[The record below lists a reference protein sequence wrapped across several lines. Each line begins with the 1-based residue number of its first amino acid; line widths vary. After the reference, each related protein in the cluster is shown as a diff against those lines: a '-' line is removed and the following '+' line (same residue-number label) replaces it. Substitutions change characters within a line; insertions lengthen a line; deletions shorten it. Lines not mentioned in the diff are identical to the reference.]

1 MKRESKESLGGSD
14 QSQKLPEGTD
24 KLARASIIN
33 NNGMS
38 PTQRPTVDPNYV
50 QTSPELIN
58 HIIDR
63 VIKDLSN
70 IDNPVEDTMPEIHNL
85 TLDTVI

>member
-33 NNGMS
+33 KSGMS
-38 PTQRPTVDPNYV
+38 PTDPNYV
-50 QTSPELIN
+50 LTSPELIN

-85 TLDTVI
+85 TPDTVI

>member
-1 MKRESKESLGGSD
+1 
-14 QSQKLPEGTD
+14 
-24 KLARASIIN
+24 
-33 NNGMS
+33 MS
-38 PTQRPTVDPNYV
+38 PTDPNYV
-50 QTSPELIN
+50 LTSPELIN